1 MGVSK
6 HNYLTVSV
14 HFSLENHFPMIKHRY
29 RKAHYK
35 IYSYCN
41 RYNLVDYSRS
51 PSLCSPFSFISHL
64 GILPF
69 HLIRL
74 PSFPYNRVLRSM
86 GPTAVELD
94 TPQEC
99 TWVMWFSVFL
109 WPLRFLQM

>member
-14 HFSLENHFPMIKHRY
+14 HFSLENHFSLIKHRY

-51 PSLCSPFSFISHL
+51 PSLCFSFSFISHL
-64 GILPF
+64 GTLPF
-69 HLIRL
+69 SLDMSSI
-74 PSFPYNRVLRSM
+74 FPLQPCVEKHGSCGCGV
-86 GPTAVELD
+86 GP
-94 TPQEC
+94 PQEC
-99 TWVMWFSVFL
+99 TWVMWFRVFL
-109 WPLRFLQM
+109 CPLRFLQM